1 MDYRLELLS
10 EDSFENLVNKICQEI
25 LGTGVISFSKGK
37 DGGKDGKFN
46 GIAEKF
52 PSEASPWSGKIII
65 QAKHT
70 DNPIS
75 SCSDSDFKKIIKLE
89 IEKIKALKK
98 AGDIDCHIIFTNRQ
112 YTGVAGEEILK
123 KIKTET

>member
-52 PSEASPWSGKIII
+52 PSELLLGVGK
-65 QAKHT
+65 
-70 DNPIS
+70 
-75 SCSDSDFKKIIKLE
+75 L
-89 IEKIKALKK
+89 
-98 AGDIDCHIIFTNRQ
+98 
-112 YTGVAGEEILK
+112 
-123 KIKTET
+123 